1 MARDIQAT
9 PDGDFLVD
17 PATHDLAIIDGA
29 DEIAQRVRATLLIRY
44 GEMVNL
50 DPLQGSDYSS
60 FLGKDF
66 HENLASADMTSAKC
80 KFGHFYLSIETN
92 VPEVTAVHDISFQRL
107 PNRQLHVT
115 FSVEADIDG
124 NTEEVEGGT
133 DIGD

>member
-66 HENLASADMTSAKC
+66 HENLASADMKSA
-80 KFGHFYLSIETN
+80 IETN
-92 VPEVTAVHDISFQRL
+92 VPEVTAVHDISFQSL

>member
-1 MARDIQAT
+1 
-9 PDGDFLVD
+9 
-17 PATHDLAIIDGA
+17 
-29 DEIAQRVRATLLIRY
+29 
-44 GEMVNL
+44 MVNL

-60 FLGKDF
+60 FLRKDF
-66 HENLASADMTSAKC
+66 HENLSSADMTSA
-80 KFGHFYLSIETN
+80 IETN

>member
-1 MARDIQAT
+1 MPKMARDIQAT

-66 HENLASADMTSAKC
+66 HENLASADMTSA
-80 KFGHFYLSIETN
+80 IETN
-92 VPEVTAVHDISFQRL
+92 VPEVTTVRNIKFQQLPDRGLYVSFE
-107 PNRQLHVT
+107 
-115 FSVEADIDG
+115 VEADVNG
-124 NTEEVEGGT
+124 NVEEVKGGT
-133 DIGD
+133 EVGN

>member
-1 MARDIQAT
+1 MPIAMILLFLTANVTLKVRPLLVAPLRNIALARFT
-9 PDGDFLVD
+9 Y
-17 PATHDLAIIDGA
+17 
-29 DEIAQRVRATLLIRY
+29 RCMR
-44 GEMVNL
+44 
-50 DPLQGSDYSS
+50 SS
-60 FLGKDF
+60 T
-66 HENLASADMTSAKC
+66 ADMTSA
-80 KFGHFYLSIETN
+80 IETN

>member
-66 HENLASADMTSAKC
+66 HENLASADMTSA
-80 KFGHFYLSIETN
+80 IETN
-92 VPEVTAVHDISFQRL
+92 VPEVTTVRNIKFQQLPDRGLYVSFE
-107 PNRQLHVT
+107 
-115 FSVEADIDG
+115 VEADVNG
-124 NTEEVEGGT
+124 NVEEVKGGT
-133 DIGD
+133 EVGN